1 MQIPKSLILCAAI
14 CLCPLLI
21 RADSEAQARARE
33 ALRGKIA
40 ELDGAAAPNA
50 TPAAATETKPL
61 PVAPA
66 PAPVPKVKLAPA
78 PTAAPSGTT
87 RTATKR
93 LDPETR
99 RMANE
104 KLQEKIRELEA
115 QSSPPK
121 KHSSTTESDAT
132 EQARE
137 QLRRKVAELTPT
149 ETKPSETVVA
159 KPTPIVEQPVAKP
172 TPPKAALTSAKSD
185 GQIDNAR
192 EALRKKIAEIE
203 TQKPVATS
211 TPAPTPPTVV
221 AAPTPTPTP
230 PPVVA
235 APTPAPVPRP
245 EPAPIL
251 TPPPV
256 IAQLAPTAPPVVSKP
271 TPTPA
276 VSPGAEFAAVPA
288 IPDSVE
294 ISKAREGMRKRI
306 AELESQPKPL
316 ESQPKPSPTQPKLT
330 APVPPAKPNASFEPV
345 EGIAPGTSA
354 IAIYEPEKTRA
365 KDLSAKER
373 ARMEAERA
381 AMRTPASFNTV
392 EVPPPAISA
401 AKAEKL
407 AELLRTYKVDEI
419 TPEQYHKE
427 RAKILAEP

>member
-1 MQIPKSLILCAAI
+1 MQIPKCLILCAAI
-14 CLCPLLI
+14 CLCPLLN
-21 RADSEAQARARE
+21 RADTEAQARARE

-78 PTAAPSGTT
+78 PATAPAGTT

-104 KLQEKIRELEA
+104 KLQEKIRELEGQ
-115 QSSPPK
+115 QSLPAKPR
-121 KHSSTTESDAT
+121 SSTDSDAT
-132 EQARE
+132 QQARE

-149 ETKPSETVVA
+149 ETRPSETVVA
-159 KPTPIVEQPVAKP
+159 KPTPVVEQPVAKP
-172 TPPKAALTSAKSD
+172 PPPKVAPTSAKSD
-185 GQIDNAR
+185 GQVENAR

-203 TQKPVATS
+203 AQKPVA
-211 TPAPTPPTVV
+211 
-221 AAPTPTPTP
+221 TPTP

-235 APTPAPVPRP
+235 APTQAPA
-245 EPAPIL
+245 
-251 TPPPV
+251 PPPV
-256 IAQLAPTAPPVVSKP
+256 VAAPPPPPVVAKPAPAPTPPPVVSKS

-276 VSPGAEFAAVPA
+276 VSTGAEFAAVPA
-288 IPDSVE
+288 IPDSAE
-294 ISKAREGMRKRI
+294 IAKAREEMHKRI

-316 ESQPKPSPTQPKLT
+316 GLQPKPSPTPPKPV
-330 APVPPAKPNASFEPV
+330 AFVPPAKPNVSFEPV

-354 IAIYEPEKTRA
+354 VAIYEPGKTSA
-365 KDLSAKER
+365 KGLSAKER
-373 ARMEAERA
+373 ERMEAERA

-407 AELLRTYKVDEI
+407 AELLRKYKTDEI

-427 RAKILAEP
+427 RAKVLAEP

>member
-14 CLCPLLI
+14 CLCPLLG
-21 RADSEAQARARE
+21 RADTEAQARARE

-40 ELDGAAAPNA
+40 ELDGTAAPNS
-50 TPAAATETKPL
+50 TPAAVTGTKPL

-66 PAPVPKVKLAPA
+66 PAP
-78 PTAAPSGTT
+78 AAASSGTT

-99 RMANE
+99 RVANE

-115 QSSPPK
+115 QSAPPK
-121 KHSSTTESDAT
+121 KLSSTTESDAT

-137 QLRRKVAELTPT
+137 QLRRKVAELTPA

-159 KPTPIVEQPVAKP
+159 KPTPVVEQPVVKTAS
-172 TPPKAALTSAKSD
+172 PKAALAPAKSD
-185 GQIDNAR
+185 SQAQNAR

-203 TQKPVATS
+203 GQKPVATP
-211 TPAPTPPTVV
+211 TPA
-221 AAPTPTPTP
+221 PTP

-235 APTPAPVPRP
+235 APIPTP
-245 EPAPIL
+245 

-256 IAQLAPTAPPVVSKP
+256 VVAPSPTPPPVVARPVPAP
-271 TPTPA
+271 TPPPIAVLTSSPA
-276 VSPGAEFAAVPA
+276 TSPSFDLAVTPA

-294 ISKAREGMRKRI
+294 IAKAREEVHRKI
-306 AELESQPKPL
+306 AEL
-316 ESQPKPSPTQPKLT
+316 ESQPKPSPTQPKPV
-330 APVPPAKPNASFEPV
+330 APVPPAIRSASFEPV
-345 EGIAPGTSA
+345 EGIAPGTSDVV
-354 IAIYEPEKTRA
+354 IYEPEKTRA
-365 KDLSAKER
+365 KSLSAKER

-392 EVPPPAISA
+392 EVPPPAITP

-407 AELLRTYKVDEI
+407 AELLRTYKADEI
-419 TPEQYHKE
+419 TPEQYHTE
-427 RAKILAEP
+427 RAKILVEP